1 MFLDRRLRALENE
14 KKRLLARS
22 ALHRRLLGL
31 EWGLFRA
38 GAARQW
44 TRLAEGVDLVSR
56 LLGLAR
62 RR

>member
-1 MFLDRRLRALENE
+1 MFLDGRLRALEDE

-31 EWGLFRA
+31 EWGLVRT

-44 TRLAEGVDLVSR
+44 ARLADGMDLVSR